1 MAKKRTEIDGNK
13 IDKATIEEKAESKS
27 FFNKR
32 NMVIIIL
39 TSLLSLAL
47 VVVTVLFIMDM
58 SWGTFFTNIGNG
70 LVLPLGWLWLLLLIL
85 FAIFS
90 IVYNFIPIWIRLRE
104 LGIKIKAWQYFTMAL
119 SVSFLKGV
127 TPANFVTDPYMIFW
141 LKTQGVSTS
150 RATSIIF
157 SNAFI
162 WQCAALLIHIPSFI
176 IIMLKANILI
186 SMLGAGGMTLVV
198 LMGIG
203 IFIDVVGVLVMI
215 LLCFSKK
222 AHYVVSSIFN
232 WFKKKLHLKYHSKAE
247 IAEKYEKRAT
257 IKNDVI
263 GYFQHK
269 FDTVI
274 IVLLL
279 ASYELVVYFTL
290 SSALA
295 IMNQGGEFSFDVLL
309 VYHSANMAFNANR
322 LNLIPGLAAGLEAS
336 LLYMLKVLGG
346 ISGGVDDKQQLEF
359 ISQGIF
365 LWRTFY
371 TYFPAVIGLFGFGGL
386 TIYHVR
392 SYKKKKGAFIESKYE

>member
-58 SWGTFFTNIGNG
+58 SWDTFFTNIGHG

-90 IVYNFIPIWIRLRE
+90 IVYNYIPIWIRLRE
-104 LGIKIKAWQYFTMAL
+104 LGIKIKAWQYITMSL
-119 SVSFLKGV
+119 SIAFLKGV
-127 TPANFVTDPYMIFW
+127 TPANFVTDPYTIFW

-157 SNAFI
+157 SNSLI
-162 WQCAALLIHIPSFI
+162 WQSAALLIHLPSFI
-176 IIMLKANILI
+176 IIMLRADVLI
-186 SMLGAGGMTLVV
+186 ATGWGIAIIV
-198 LMGIG
+198 LMAIG
-203 IFIDVVGVLVMI
+203 IFIDVVGVFVMV

-222 AHYVVSSIFN
+222 AHFVASSIFN

-257 IKNDVI
+257 IKRDVI

-269 FDTVI
+269 LDTVL

-279 ASYELVVYFTL
+279 ASYELVVYFSL

-295 IMNQGGEFSFDVLL
+295 IVNQGGAFSFDVLL

-322 LNLIPGLAAGLEAS
+322 LNLIPGLGAGLEAA
-336 LLYMLKVLGG
+336 LLNMIVVLGNVQ
-346 ISGGVDDKQQLEF
+346 GGGEPKEF
-359 ISQGIF
+359 VSQGIF

-371 TYFPAVIGLFGFGGL
+371 TYFPAVIGLFGFIGL
-386 TIYHVR
+386 TVYHVR